1 MSLQNICILKDFDE
15 FNNVEYKKMYCDMIP
30 AISIGRLFFI
40 YGQDSDEFMNP
51 KFLPALWLT
60 HGQW

>member
-51 KFLPALWLT
+51 KF
-60 HGQW
+60 